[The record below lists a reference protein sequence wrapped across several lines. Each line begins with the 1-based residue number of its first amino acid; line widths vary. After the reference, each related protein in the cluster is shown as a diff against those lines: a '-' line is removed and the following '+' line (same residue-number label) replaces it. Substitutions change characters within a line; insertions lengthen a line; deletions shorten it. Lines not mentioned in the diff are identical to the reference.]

1 MQNVINPP
9 ALSTFLTG
17 WLRGGI
23 SVELSVAATWLLYS
37 LVLGNGISGSL
48 LPVLALIG
56 VLWTVLVTVQCI
68 FEHTLTIANE
78 ELVVRTWGDAL
89 LGRTGRKFPVQRP
102 LLTRTRSIRGGGG
115 LRGARLLLSDF
126 AGRQHQVSFS
136 LISVKDLEN
145 ALDRSSLGSQGWKP

>member
-37 LVLGNGISGSL
+37 RVLGNGISGSL

-68 FEHTLTIANE
+68 
-78 ELVVRTWGDAL
+78 
-89 LGRTGRKFPVQRP
+89 RKFPVQRP

-126 AGRQHQVSFS
+126 AGR
-136 LISVKDLEN
+136 
-145 ALDRSSLGSQGWKP
+145 